1 MTEKIVTN
9 KSSKLQYELLPIHL
23 YQAISEG
30 LSRYEI
36 RTGNGPKMFTIFTRE
51 AGYSTEDQEITGSLD
66 RDLRHIPHISWR

>member
-1 MTEKIVTN
+1 MTDIIVTN
-9 KSSKLQYELLPIHL
+9 KSSKLQNELLPKHL

-51 AGYSTEDQEITGSLD
+51 AGYSTEDHQVTGSLD
-66 RDLRHIPHISWR
+66 RDLRHIPQIS